1 MISRRLIR
9 VKSFQVLFSQILKNE
24 NDFNHSYK
32 ELTKSISK
40 TQDLYFLILRLIV
53 DVRDLGLEKTE
64 TKKRKLLATKE
75 DLDPKMAF
83 FNNSLIAKIEE
94 NKQYK
99 RFQELSLNW
108 NEFPSLVEN
117 IYKKFIASDNYQSY
131 ILNEKNT
138 FANDKKI
145 INFLLENIIAEN
157 EDIVET
163 LEEMSIY
170 WTEDFE
176 FVLNSISK
184 TIRTIKLSDEDD
196 NLYFTIYK
204 DEDDKIFAYNL
215 LKFVLQNHDDYLDLI
230 EKHTKNWEIERIIQ
244 ADIVLMEMAIA
255 EFINMPS
262 IPIKVS
268 LNEYIELSKYYSSAK
283 SKIFI
288 NGVLDKVIKELVA
301 EEKIVKKGR
310 GLIGQV

>member
-9 VKSFQVLFSQILKNE
+9 VKSFQILFSQVLKNE

-32 ELTKSISK
+32 ELSKSISK
-40 TQDLYFLILRLIV
+40 TQDLFFLILRLIV
-53 DVRDLGLEKTE
+53 DVRDFGLEKTE
-64 TKKRKLLATKE
+64 TKKLKHLATKE
-75 DLDPKMAF
+75 DLSPKMAF
-83 FNNSLIAKIEE
+83 FNNTFINKIEE

-108 NEFPSLVEN
+108 NEYPIIIDR
-117 IYKKFIASDNYQSY
+117 IYKKFIETEEYKSY

-138 FANDKKI
+138 FKEDKKI
-145 INFLLENIIAEN
+145 VNFLLENIIAEN
-157 EDIVET
+157 EDIVDT

-176 FVLNSISK
+176 FIINLVSK

-196 NLYFTIYK
+196 RIYYTVYK
-204 DEDDKIFAYNL
+204 DNDDKEFAYNL
-215 LKFVLQNHDDYLDLI
+215 IKFAMQGHDNSIDLI
-230 EKHTKNWEIERIIQ
+230 EKHIKNWEIERIIQ
-244 ADIVLMEMAIA
+244 ADIVLMEMAIV
-255 EFINMPS
+255 EFVNMPS
-262 IPIKVS
+262 IPIKAS

-288 NGVLDKVIKELVA
+288 NGVLDKVIKELMS
-301 EEKIVKKGR
+301 EGKILKKGR
-310 GLIGQV
+310 GLIGQL

>member
-1 MISRRLIR
+1 MTFFANTFIS
-9 VKSFQVLFSQILKNE
+9 
-24 NDFNHSYK
+24 
-32 ELTKSISK
+32 
-40 TQDLYFLILRLIV
+40 
-53 DVRDLGLEKTE
+53 
-64 TKKRKLLATKE
+64 
-75 DLDPKMAF
+75 
-83 FNNSLIAKIEE
+83 KIEE

-108 NEFPSLVEN
+108 NEYPLIVEH
-117 IYKKFIASDNYQSY
+117 IYKKFIETDEYKAY

-138 FANDKKI
+138 FNEDKKI
-145 INFLLENIIAEN
+145 VNFLLEKITVEN
-157 EDIVET
+157 EDIIDT

-176 FVLNSISK
+176 FIVNLISK
-184 TIRTIKLSDEDD
+184 TIRTIKKSDNEERI
-196 NLYFTIYK
+196 YYSIYK
-204 DEDDKIFAYNL
+204 DDDDKVFAYNL
-215 LKFVLQNHDDYLDLI
+215 LKFVLQNHDDSIDLI

-255 EFINMPS
+255 EFVNMPS

-268 LNEYIELSKYYSSAK
+268 LNEYIELSKYYSSEK

-288 NGVLDKVIKELVA
+288 NGVLDKVIKELTL